1 MDDLKKV
8 IKTKKVLED
17 TPYKD
22 LGEKLSELGVPEV
35 FDKGAKK
42 EELIQLALQKLEE
55 IGKFEGSD
63 LQDEVLGD
71 DSSENEVLGDDSF
84 EDEVLGDDSSENE
97 VSEYVY
103 TKKDIEEAI
112 VINESN
118 LQQCTTY
125 LRTILLRKQKE
136 LSDLLEK
143 FE

>member
-35 FDKGAKK
+35 FEKGAKK

-55 IGKFEGSD
+55 IGKFGVSD

-71 DSSENEVLGDDSF
+71 DSSENEVLEDDSF
-84 EDEVLGDDSSENE
+84 EDEVLGDDSSEYAFTKAE
-97 VSEYVY
+97 V
-103 TKKDIEEAI
+103 EESI
-112 VINESN
+112 LINESN
-118 LQQCTTY
+118 LRQCTDY
-125 LRTILLRKQKE
+125 LRKILLKKQQE
-136 LSDLLEK
+136 LSDLLET
-143 FE
+143 FN